1 MKHLFS
7 FLAIALLLV
16 ACNPA
21 AEEVPADLEG
31 KKAYLQ
37 EKKAELNK
45 LTLEIAQL
53 ESEISSEDPTFG
65 VKKARLVTTTPVE
78 RSDFEHYVEIQGSI
92 EADDMVDVTSETAGR
107 ILSLKVK
114 EGDAVRQG
122 QLIAELD
129 LEALKKQIAELET
142 SLDLAN
148 TVYER
153 QKRLWDQNIGS
164 EMQYL
169 EAKNNKER
177 LEKSLETLQYNLGK
191 SKVYAPISGVVE
203 NEVLQSGELAAPGAP
218 IVQILNTNRLKAKAS
233 VPENYLKAVERGAKV
248 KVSVPALDW
257 ETEAR
262 ITQIGR
268 VIDPSNRT
276 FEVEVALSDPQR
288 RLKPNLLAYVHFK
301 DYEETEVI
309 TIPLDQ
315 VQEEVGGKKYV
326 FVADQSGEEAV
337 ARKVYVKIGRTN
349 NEGKVVITD
358 GLEGDEVLIMEGAR
372 GLVDN
377 DLIDITNNAKTEAN
391 NG

>member
-16 ACNPA
+16 ACNPTA
-21 AEEVPADLEG
+21 GEIPEDLEG

-45 LTLEIAQL
+45 LTLTIAQL
-53 ESEISSEDPTFG
+53 EAIIAEEDPSFG
-65 VKKARLVTTTPVE
+65 EKKVRLVTTGPVA
-78 RSDFEHYVEIQGSI
+78 RTDFEHYVEIQGSI

-122 QLIAELD
+122 QLVAELD

-164 EMQYL
+164 EMQFL

-177 LEKSLETLQYNLGK
+177 LEKSLETLQFNLEK

-203 NEVLQSGELAAPGAP
+203 NEVLQPGELAAPGAP

-233 VPENYLKAVERGAKV
+233 VPENYLKSITRGASV
-248 KVSVPALDW
+248 KVSVPALEW

-268 VIDPSNRT
+268 VIDPANRT
-276 FEVEVALSDPQR
+276 FEIEVALADPQR

-301 DYEETEVI
+301 DYEEENVV

-326 FVADQSGEEAV
+326 FVVDSSGEETKAH
-337 ARKVYVKIGRTN
+337 KVYVKIGRTN
-349 NEGKVVITD
+349 SDGEVVITEGLD
-358 GLEGDEVLIMEGAR
+358 GNETLIMEGAR

-377 DLIDITNNAKTEAN
+377 DLIDISNNAKTEAN

>member
-7 FLAIALLLV
+7 FLAIALLFV
-16 ACNPA
+16 ACNPTV
-21 AEEVPADLEG
+21 EEVPADLEG

-37 EKKAELNK
+37 EKKEELNK
-45 LTLEIAQL
+45 LTLQIAQL
-53 ESEISSEDPTFG
+53 ESEIAKEDPTFG
-65 VKKARLVTTTPVE
+65 GKKVRLVTIDSVN
-78 RSDFEHYVEIQGSI
+78 RSDFEHFVEIQGSI

-114 EGDAVRQG
+114 EGDPVRQG
-122 QLIAELD
+122 QLVAELD
-129 LEALKKQIAELET
+129 LESLKKQIAELET
-142 SLDLAN
+142 SLSLAN

-177 LEKSLETLQYNLGK
+177 LEKSLETLQFNLTK

-203 NEVLQSGELAAPGAP
+203 NEVLQSGEIASPGAP

-233 VPENYLKAVERGAKV
+233 VPESYLKSVTQGAMV

-262 ITQIGR
+262 VTQIGR

-276 FEVEVALSDPQR
+276 FAVEVALSDPQR
-288 RLKPNLLAYVHFK
+288 RLKPNLLAYVYFK
-301 DYEETEVI
+301 DYEEEDVV

-326 FVADQSGEEAV
+326 FVVDRSGEDPI

-349 NEGKVVITD
+349 SEGAVVITE
-358 GLEGDEVLIMEGAR
+358 GLNGDEELIMDGAR
-372 GLVDN
+372 GLVDE

>member
-7 FLAIALLLV
+7 FLAITLLFV

-21 AEEVPADLEG
+21 GEELPQDLEG

-37 EKKAELNK
+37 EKKAALNE
-45 LTLEIAQL
+45 LTLEVAQL
-53 ESEISSEDPTFG
+53 EAAIAEEDPNFLQ
-65 VKKARLVTTTPVE
+65 KKVRLVTTAAVDRT
-78 RSDFEHYVEIQGSI
+78 DFEHFVEIQGSI

-107 ILSLKVK
+107 ILTLKVK
-114 EGDAVRQG
+114 EGDPVRQG
-122 QLIAELD
+122 QLVAELD

-148 TVYER
+148 TVFER

-177 LEKSLETLQYNLGK
+177 LEKSLETLQFNLGK

-203 NEVLQSGELAAPGAP
+203 NEVLQPGELAAPGAP
-218 IVQILNTNRLKAKAS
+218 IVQILNTSRLKAKAS
-233 VPENYLKAVERGAKV
+233 VPENYLKSVSRGAPV
-248 KVSVPALDW
+248 KVTVPALDW

-276 FEVEVALSDPQR
+276 FEVEVAVSDPQR

-301 DYEETEVI
+301 DYEETDVV
-309 TIPLDQ
+309 TVPLDQ

-326 FVADQSGEEAV
+326 FVVDRSGEEPK

-349 NEGKVVITD
+349 SDGAVVITE
-358 GLEGDEVLIMEGAR
+358 GLQGDEVLIMEGAR

-377 DLIDITNNAKTEAN
+377 DLIDITNQAKTEVN